1 MEIVETI
8 KDGVDSVKDMIGDKG
23 FLILLGAGALFGLYN
38 LFKSDSSESSE
49 TNVEY
54 VAPTAY
60 SSYPD
65 AVTNA
70 NVIIDTLQ
78 NTMEYNQDEILEN
91 LETNHQD
98 TLNELDEL
106 QKESE
111 KNFEETNNYIKKG
124 IDSVIKNETMNFDKL
139 ESSIDKSTNEIMQ
152 TQKNDTNNILKEIES
167 ASTKKRVPKK
177 TRTVTKKK
185 EKSPISL
192 FKKTRYKGNSIVNG
206 LKSIGA
212 NSSFAYR
219 KKIAKANGISNYTG
233 TAKQNT
239 KMLNLLKQGL
249 LKKA

>member
-38 LFKSDSSESSE
+38 LFKSDNSESSE

-111 KNFEETNNYIKKG
+111 KNFEETNNYIKQG
-124 IDSVIKNETMNFDKL
+124 IDSVIKNETMNFEKL
-139 ESSIDKSTNEIMQ
+139 ESSIDKSTNDIMQ

-177 TRTVTKKK
+177 TGTVTKKK
-185 EKSPISL
+185 AKSPISL
-192 FKKTRYKGNSIVNG
+192 FKKTKAIVHCI
-206 LKSIGA
+206 LM
-212 NSSFAYR
+212 R
-219 KKIAKANGISNYTG
+219 
-233 TAKQNT
+233 
-239 KMLNLLKQGL
+239 
-249 LKKA
+249 